1 MTTSDV
7 QLVPRPVNSLSYL
20 GRCHISDAVISRRLS
35 SWVAFR
41 PRRIPTA

>member
-20 GRCHISDAVISRRLS
+20 GRCHLAEAVILS
-35 SWVAFR
+35 GLQAAKDPYS
-41 PRRIPTA
+41 